1 MDAAFFKDTFHLS
14 TTANIPIYEQLISYF
29 RMMIQSGEL
38 KQGDKVITEGEL
50 CRCLQISR
58 TTVRQAMDQLTAEG
72 LIVRYRG
79 RGSFIASPK
88 LHRQANYLYNFT
100 ENMHELGV
108 IPSSRILTATVEEAQ
123 NLVKE
128 RLKLPASQSRVFHLR
143 RLRCADNE
151 PILLEDTFIPY
162 YLCEG
167 IERVDFQENSL
178 YQILSQRYELNLYHA
193 TETIEAIVLG
203 KIEAAQLE
211 CKPRVAGYRI
221 TRLSHLD
228 SGYPF
233 EFTQSVT
240 KAERCV
246 FQFDLYKNNNA
257 AKNVMNF
264 QRQVC
269 L

>member
-1 MDAAFFKDTFHLS
+1 MDVDFFKKTFSLS
-14 TTANIPIYEQLISYF
+14 PTVNIPLYEQIISYF

-38 KQGDKVITEGEL
+38 KQNDKVITEGEM
-50 CRCLQISR
+50 CNCLNVSR
-58 TTVRQAMDQLTAEG
+58 TTVRQAMDQLVAEG

-79 RGSFIASPK
+79 KGSFIASPK
-88 LHRQANYLYNFT
+88 LHRQINYLYNFT
-100 ENMHELGV
+100 ENMHELG
-108 IPSSRILTATVEEAQ
+108 ITPSSRILTASIEIAVE
-123 NLVKE
+123 LIRDK
-128 RLKLPASQSRVFHLR
+128 LKLPASQSKLFHLR
-143 RLRCADNE
+143 RLRCADSK

-167 IERVDFQENSL
+167 IETVDFSKNSL
-178 YQILSQRYELNLYHA
+178 YQVLSQRYSLNLYHA

-211 CKPRVAGYRI
+211 CKPKSAGYRI
-221 TRLSHLD
+221 TRISNLD

-240 KAERCV
+240 KADRYV
-246 FQFDLYKNNNA
+246 FQFDLYKNTNA
-257 AKNVMNF
+257 AKNIMHF
-264 QRQVC
+264 QRQIN